1 MFEPL
6 LCHAERKRDRL
17 VTDMVGKRQS
27 TQTKPG
33 NKKKK
38 KLASFVFVLH
48 NGGVP
53 LVDPLEENG
62 RAIAQDYWDRTFD
75 LQLQKLSE
83 VFLEF
88 FPSPLS

>member
-1 MFEPL
+1 MSVFEPL

-17 VTDMVGKRQS
+17 VTDMVGKRHS

-33 NKKKK
+33 KK

-75 LQLQKLSE
+75 LQLHKLSE
-83 VFLEF
+83 DFLEF